1 MAKGKKGKTGGQNA
15 PSYQGMAAQQG
26 AAAPMGGNSPWGQM
40 KAMGQDAMGRY
51 GPQVAQMM
59 GGMGNSMQ
67 GMGRPNYQGAAAP
80 MGGPPQGLNPYQTK
94 QIGRAMSNMD
104 QQELANNPGFQQ
116 AMALRLG
123 QAAAAPMTAQGRL
136 GDKRFQQ

>member
-51 GPQVAQMM
+51 GPQVAQM
-59 GGMGNSMQ
+59 MGNSMQ